1 VNNYAFQYRY
11 YKEELAAQ
19 FFKRGNGTYLIDA
32 NYDASENVQ
41 VYDGAG
47 YVDTTLNC
55 SKDAWGLAEFDNIVW
70 NTTMTV
76 KVGSIWKEG
85 VDISYAAATYSGLVG
100 FTGDATADEDVWID
114 NFIVRKYCSA
124 EPTITAWGAAT
135 TVVVSLQIQDAKVV
149 TGYSATDDW
158 LVIVRYVNTYA
169 PYYDT
174 YDVRKYFV
182 LQIVNDTDT
191 VIAQSPLL
199 AWGNRVG
206 SIYLS
211 PTVTSALTYGG
222 SYTVRMYGTFITNPY
237 VEYTL
242 IGADWLGSDL
252 ANLDSWVV
260 TSATVIGTYYSTT
273 MTTYIAERGE
283 VLNSTGAG
291 VFNNGISGLAQVRP
305 AIFQT
310 YTTPSVYTPG
320 TITQSG
326 RTSIPAWQTNVGP
339 DATVM
344 LTRVGSIVGI
354 GGDIIAVI
362 AFLIMMFI
370 LMALAFPAGNTTAA
384 MVLSLPMLGAAIW
397 FGMDLLYIGMLA
409 LVAAFLFIKNFWID
423 KGN

>member
-1 VNNYAFQYRY
+1 
-11 YKEELAAQ
+11 
-19 FFKRGNGTYLIDA
+19 
-32 NYDASENVQ
+32 
-41 VYDGAG
+41 
-47 YVDTTLNC
+47 
-55 SKDAWGLAEFDNIVW
+55 
-70 NTTMTV
+70 
-76 KVGSIWKEG
+76 
-85 VDISYAAATYSGLVG
+85 
-100 FTGDATADEDVWID
+100 
-114 NFIVRKYCSA
+114 
-124 EPTITAWGAAT
+124 
-135 TVVVSLQIQDAKVV
+135 
-149 TGYSATDDW
+149 
-158 LVIVRYVNTYA
+158 
-169 PYYDT
+169 
-174 YDVRKYFV
+174 
-182 LQIVNDTDT
+182 
-191 VIAQSPLL
+191 
-199 AWGNRVG
+199 
-206 SIYLS
+206 
-211 PTVTSALTYGG
+211 
-222 SYTVRMYGTFITNPY
+222 MYGTFITNPY

-283 VLNSTGAG
+283 VLNSTGSG
-291 VFNNGISGLAQVRP
+291 VFSLGIAGLSLVRP

-344 LTRVGSIVGI
+344 LTRVGNIVGI